1 MKLTHWASK
10 TSLVLLFMSQC
21 SASAVSAEMIEQALL
36 DQYPAGSI
44 NAVAF
49 ARTALTE
56 VEVVRGAVEQRFAE
70 SRAVCMNKFFM
81 SHCVAEA
88 KEIRRAALHSIRK
101 IEVEANAF
109 LRKDRAAERERTIAE
124 RQSRAARPLGAPSI
138 PISGAARDSGN
149 PTPDSAANPPAQ
161 TEKPEKP

>member
-10 TSLVLLFMSQC
+10 TSLVLLFVSQC
-21 SASAVSAEMIEQALL
+21 AASAVSAEMIEQALL
-36 DQYPAGSI
+36 DQYPAGSM
-44 NAVAF
+44 NALAS

-56 VEVVRGAVEQRFAE
+56 VDVIRGAVEQRVAE
-70 SRAVCMNKFFM
+70 SRAICMNKFFM
-81 SHCVAEA
+81 TRCVDES

-101 IEVEANAF
+101 VEVEANAF

-124 RQSRAARPLGAPSI
+124 RQSRAARPLGTPSI

-149 PTPDSAANPPAQ
+149 PAPDSAPNPPAQ
-161 TEKPEKP
+161 PEKP